1 METFL
6 IPISQMHFLEE
17 SVFGFAMFTALHFG
31 TFTLFLFLSVQ
42 LKWMDAAALDKAARR
57 PQRQHDIEKIHQ
69 INT

>member
-6 IPISQMHFLEE
+6 TPISQMHFLEE
-17 SVFGFAMFTALHFG
+17 SVFGFATSALHFG

-57 PQRQHDIEKIHQ
+57 PQTQHDIEKIHQ